1 MKKIYQAPALKWV
14 EAETEEMMA
23 GSPVPVENG
32 FSLKTENKTDETS
45 GNLSR
50 RGRSIWD
57 DEEEY

>member
-1 MKKIYQAPALKWV
+1 MKKIYQAPTLKWV
-14 EAETEEMMA
+14 EAETEEMIA
-23 GSPVPVENG
+23 GSPVENG
-32 FSLKTENKTDETS
+32 FSLKTENTTNETS

>member
-23 GSPVPVENG
+23 GSPVENG
-32 FSLKTENKTDETS
+32 FSLNTERTTDETS

-50 RGRSIWD
+50 KGYSVWD
-57 DEEEY
+57 DEDE